1 MGKVYVHS
9 ILIRVWFVIQKRYCL
24 INQLSD
30 NHRWWKKTMAWFLFS
45 FLIRYIV
52 TNSRTKKETVAFL
65 TLQTIHMLLLLC
77 LLQRC
82 FLFIFLRVPPGHH
95 KMILNEIKI
104 RAIVCSIFLLEDIIT
119 YILHLVRYFCQ
130 FLCKFCG
137 VYHPAYCM
145 CLIKLLKL

>member
-52 TNSRTKKETVAFL
+52 TNSRLKKETVAFFYSANN
-65 TLQTIHMLLLLC
+65 TYVVIIMFITEMFPFYILC
-77 LLQRC
+77 
-82 FLFIFLRVPPGHH
+82 FPPGHH

-104 RAIVCSIFLLEDIIT
+104 RTIVYSIFLLEDIII
-119 YILHLVRYFCQ
+119 YSWHLMRHFSPVS
-130 FLCKFCG
+130 
-137 VYHPAYCM
+137 V
-145 CLIKLLKL
+145 